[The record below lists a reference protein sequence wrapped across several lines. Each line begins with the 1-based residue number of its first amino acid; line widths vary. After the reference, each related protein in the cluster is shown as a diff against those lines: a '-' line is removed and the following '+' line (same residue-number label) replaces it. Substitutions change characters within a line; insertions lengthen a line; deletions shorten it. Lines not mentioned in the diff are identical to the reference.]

1 VWVFHTCGEQALLYF
16 AVLELLIAVASAVAE
31 HGSSHAGFSS
41 AACRLSSCG
50 TRDQWLRY
58 MWSPPRPGIEPM
70 TPALAGRFL
79 STVPPGKSFPFF

>member
-1 VWVFHTCGEQALLYF
+1 MLVWVFHTCGEQALLYF

-50 TRDQWLRY
+50 TRDQL
-58 MWSPPRPGIEPM
+58 
-70 TPALAGRFL
+70 L
-79 STVPPGKSFPFF
+79 